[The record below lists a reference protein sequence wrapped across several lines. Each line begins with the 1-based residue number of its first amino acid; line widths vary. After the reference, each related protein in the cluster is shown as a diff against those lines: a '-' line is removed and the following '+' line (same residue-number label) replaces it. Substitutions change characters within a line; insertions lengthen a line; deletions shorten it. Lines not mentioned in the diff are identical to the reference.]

1 MCNLISHYL
10 ILSPGRCSVQSCCLH
25 PRHRFSDEKRC
36 VAAQISTDFP
46 LYVSRHTLFP
56 HFPCVAC
63 RVNSL
68 SLRTIST
75 YLLKL
80 FRCQSFVLSIIVQ
93 NIQLPKYTW
102 FDSTN
107 RWNQFIY
114 LNDVPVYTFVQRNHA
129 PHSKPMSTWMYII
142 SHKET

>member
-1 MCNLISHYL
+1 MLYILVLTVSFKICFDYVRYGMCNLISHYL
-10 ILSPGRCSVQSCCLH
+10 ILSSPGRCSVQSCSLN
-25 PRHRFSDEKRC
+25 PRHRFSDEKMC
-36 VAAQISTDFP
+36 VAAQFSTDFP
-46 LYVSRHTLFP
+46 LYVSRYTLFP

-63 RVNSL
+63 RVNYL

-102 FDSTN
+102 FNSTN
-107 RWNQFIY
+107 R
-114 LNDVPVYTFVQRNHA
+114 
-129 PHSKPMSTWMYII
+129 
-142 SHKET
+142 